1 MAIAYRSGRVALIG
15 KPNVGK
21 STLTNLIVGQKVS
34 ITSNKPQTTR
44 RKVIGI
50 YTTDAYQIAFVDTP
64 GIHDAHT
71 TLGKAMID
79 QARRAFAEADVI
91 VFVAD
96 GSHHPG
102 EMDERIAA
110 MVQAAQK
117 ERPLPVVICMNK
129 MDQLKA
135 ENVSRNVEA
144 YTKLLGTEE
153 YMLTTATRSQNV
165 DKLIEMIVAHLPQQ
179 APLYPRE
186 QITDPSEKFLSA
198 ELVREKILQ
207 ATRQEV
213 PHATAVM
220 IDEWTEEER
229 RTLIAATILVEKA
242 SQRAIL
248 VGKQGQFIKKI
259 GMEAR
264 EEIEKVYGRAIRLEL
279 HVKVA
284 EDWRMSRRILHE
296 LEYDG

>member
-1 MAIAYRSGRVALIG
+1 MAIAYRAGRVALIG

-50 YTTDAYQIAFVDTP
+50 HTTDAYQIAFVDTP

-71 TLGKAMID
+71 TLGKSMID

-102 EMDERIAA
+102 EMDERIAE
-110 MVQAAQK
+110 MVRAAQK
-117 ERPLPVVICMNK
+117 ERTLPVVLCLNK
-129 MDQLKA
+129 MDMLKA
-135 ENVSRNVEA
+135 ENVARNVEA
-144 YTKLLGTEE
+144 YSALFGSEE
-153 YMLTTATRSQNV
+153 YMLTTATRGQNV
-165 DKLIEMIVAHLPQQ
+165 DKLIEMIVAHLPVQ

-186 QITDPSEKFLSA
+186 QITDQSERFLSA

-213 PHATAVM
+213 PHATAVL
-220 IDEWTEEER
+220 IDDWVEEDK
-229 RTLIAATILVEKA
+229 RTVIAATILVEKA

-248 VGKQGQFIKKI
+248 IGKQGQFIKKI

-264 EEIEKVYGRAIRLEL
+264 EEIEKVYGRSIRLDL